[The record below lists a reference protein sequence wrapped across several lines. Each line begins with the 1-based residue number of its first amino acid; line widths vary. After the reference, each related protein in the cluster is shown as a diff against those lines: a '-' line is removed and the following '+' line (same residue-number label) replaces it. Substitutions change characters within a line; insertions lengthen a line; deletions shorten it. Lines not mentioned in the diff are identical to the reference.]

1 MKCQDCERHLA
12 QLEPAQSEI
21 SGEVQ
26 EHLDQCPECRALQQ
40 DLWGNKLALESLR
53 SAELPKVAVKIP
65 RRRHVYPWV
74 AAAAALFALAL
85 LAPRTP
91 PLKPVVSQVVDEA
104 AQPAPTLPRARE
116 TAKVESA
123 RPRPHKAEP
132 LKIKMLTPD
141 PDVVIY
147 WLIED

>member
-1 MKCQDCERHLA
+1 
-12 QLEPAQSEI
+12 
-21 SGEVQ
+21 
-26 EHLDQCPECRALQQ
+26 
-40 DLWGNKLALESLR
+40 
-53 SAELPKVAVKIP
+53 
-65 RRRHVYPWV
+65 
-74 AAAAALFALAL
+74 
-85 LAPRTP
+85 
-91 PLKPVVSQVVDEA
+91 VDEA